1 MAHDPGGGALPG
13 LVVASLTDV
22 GRTRKNNED
31 AVGDPWA
38 FPEVAAPE
46 RLAARGVLLAVAD
59 GMGGHEEGEVA
70 SRLAVEALFRS
81 FYAAAGGLP
90 EALRRAV
97 EEADTAVRGGP
108 AGPAAASRP
117 SELRRGTTLVAAVV
131 VPGRVHVA
139 NVGDSRAYLL
149 HEGALA
155 QVTRDHSLVAD
166 EVRAGILTPAE
177 AIRFPYRNVVTR
189 ALGGT
194 DRAEVELFDFPWNEG
209 DKLLLCSD
217 GLHGPVPDD
226 LILEALRDLQ
236 PAEAALSLVRIAN
249 ARGGPDNISVIVAE
263 GRRG

>member
-1 MAHDPGGGALPG
+1 MAPDPGGGTLPG

-31 AVGDPWA
+31 AVGDPWML
-38 FPEVAAPE
+38 PELDVPATV
-46 RLAARGVLLAVAD
+46 AARGVLLAVAD
-59 GMGGHEEGEVA
+59 GMGGHADGEVA

-81 FYAAAGGLP
+81 YYAASGD
-90 EALRRAV
+90 LREDLRSAV

-108 AGPAAASRP
+108 ADPSAPPRP

-131 VPGRVHVA
+131 AAGSVHVA

-149 HEGALA
+149 HEGVLT
-155 QVTRDHSLVAD
+155 QVTRDHSLVAE

-177 AIRFPYRNVVTR
+177 ARRFPYRNVVMR

-194 DRAEVELFDFPWNEG
+194 DRAEVELFDVPWTVG
-209 DKLLLCSD
+209 DRLLLCSD
-217 GLHGPVPDD
+217 GLHGPVPDE
-226 LILEALRDLQ
+226 LIVEALRDL
-236 PAEAALSLVRIAN
+236 PPGAAAKALVAIAN

-263 GRRG
+263 SVRA